1 MTGENT
7 PHLLTRRSTLRCGAL
22 GVAALALLD
31 GATVASAKTT
41 RALPRVR
48 LLKKGWKR
56 RRFEPHVGTKVKFR
70 AAGAPPVRVRLVAV
84 EDLAGESVKHL
95 AGSQN
100 AYALR
105 FRGPR
110 SLRVAQGT
118 VGIRHPRFGVIRLF
132 VVPSTTT
139 ARTQDY
145 VAIIN
150 RDVPKTHKGPIPK
163 RHNGT

>member
-1 MTGENT
+1 MTRDET
-7 PHLLTRRSTLRCGAL
+7 QHLLTRRAALRCGAL
-22 GVAALALLD
+22 GMAAFALLD
-31 GATVASAKTT
+31 GATVASAKTA

-48 LLKKGWKR
+48 LLTKGWKR
-56 RRFEPHVGTKVKFR
+56 KRFQPHIGTKVKFR
-70 AAGAPPVRVRLVAV
+70 PAGAPAVRVRLVGV
-84 EDLAGESVKHL
+84 EDLEGESVKHL

-100 AYALR
+100 AYVLR

-110 SLRVAQGT
+110 SLRIEQGT

-132 VVPSTTT
+132 VTPSTTT

-150 RDVPKTHKGPIPK
+150 RHVPART
-163 RHNGT
+163 RR